1 VSPIKTLIE
10 ILDGCPVE
18 NVIAGLRFKPQKI
31 VFVGFKNHM
40 KEENKRAIHS
50 LFSKRNINTKFEY
63 EIVPRYDYDEIT
75 CRLFDIIE
83 RNEDCWF
90 DLSGGKDIT
99 LAAMGAVSQE
109 KNIPMFQ
116 IDVTTGDVIKLKA
129 CENIPQTEKSYL
141 TISEAVELNG
151 CGIIHNPPEDFSWD
165 MTVDFKSD
173 IEKMWSI
180 CRKDCEKW
188 NWQSVVLKNCEQN
201 FGVGERFSLKI
212 DKVELKKQGRGNF
225 IDAKFMMNLNNAGLI
240 LDYFNNGK
248 IISFRYKNKQVHEC
262 ITKAG
267 NILELY
273 AYMLICEIASEEPGW
288 YDDADIGV
296 YIDWDGIIHSN
307 AHGIYDIKNEVDI
320 VVMRDLVPIFI
331 SCKNGEVPK
340 EAFYELQTVAD
351 KFGGRFAK
359 KFMLASYVNRN
370 SLSKKYTLAR
380 AEEMGINL
388 IHGVHNLNRDEFKA
402 ILKSKL
408 K

>member
-1 VSPIKTLIE
+1 MNPIKTLVE

-18 NVIAGLRFKPQKI
+18 NVIAGLRFKPEKI
-31 VFVGFKNHM
+31 VFVGFKNLM
-40 KEENKRAIHS
+40 KEESKKAIS
-50 LFSKRNINTKFEY
+50 ALFSKRNINTQFEY

-99 LAAMGAVSQE
+99 LAAMGAVSQD
-109 KNIPMFQ
+109 KNIPMFR
-116 IDVTTGDVIKLKA
+116 IDVATGDVIKLKS

-141 TISEAVELNG
+141 TISEAVALNG
-151 CGIIHNPPEDFSWD
+151 CGVMHNPPDDFEWDMNEDFKND
-165 MTVDFKSD
+165 VET
-173 IEKMWSI
+173 MWGI
-180 CRKDCEKW
+180 CRQNCEKW
-188 NWQSVVLKNCEQN
+188 NWQSVILKNCEQY
-201 FGVGERFSLKI
+201 FGLGDDFSLKI
-212 DKVELKKQGRGNF
+212 DKDELKKHGHGSF
-225 IDAKFMMNLNNAGLI
+225 IDGSFIALLKNAGL
-240 LDYFNNGK
+240 LSDYSNNGK

-262 ITKAG
+262 VTKAG

-296 YIDWDGIIHSN
+296 YIDWDGIIHSDIR
-307 AHGIYDIKNEVDI
+307 GSYDIKNEVDI

-351 KFGGRFAK
+351 KFGGRFSK

-388 IHGVHNLNRDEFKA
+388 IHGVHKLNRDEFKA

-408 K
+408 R